1 MLKKKWNNVNIYL
14 LDDSGMYCQYHQLV
28 VHNPL
33 SADPLESTNNHIE
46 PSELAEDEIQPGKM

>member
-1 MLKKKWNNVNIYL
+1 MYL